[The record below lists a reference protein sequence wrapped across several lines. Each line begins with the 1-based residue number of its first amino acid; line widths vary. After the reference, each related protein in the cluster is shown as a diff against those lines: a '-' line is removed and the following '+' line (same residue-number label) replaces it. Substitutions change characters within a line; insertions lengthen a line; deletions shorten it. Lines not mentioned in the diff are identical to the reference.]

1 MNEIKKL
8 DEFQADALKE
18 VGSIG
23 MGNATMSL
31 SEMLDRRIDLSLNSL
46 RFLPLVHVPELVRNE
61 DTVVGIIQEMKG
73 NIKGYILFM
82 MSKESTNFLIK
93 SMLGEESKGESFNE
107 MEQSVLKE
115 LCNIM
120 SGTYITAVSN
130 FLGISILLSP
140 PSQVYDMAEAIVNQ
154 VVGMMSMD
162 AENALFLRTEFKVH
176 SEILFGKMIIFTDAS
191 SLSNILEVINRK
203 ANE

>member
-46 RFLPLVHVPELVRNE
+46 RFLPLVQVPELVRNE

-82 MSKESTNFLIK
+82 MSKECTNFLIK
-93 SMLGEESKGESFNE
+93 SMLGEETKGESFNE

-176 SEILFGKMIIFTDAS
+176 SEILFGKMIIFTDAT

>member
-31 SEMLDRRIDLSLNSL
+31 SAMLDRRIDLSLNSL

-73 NIKGYILFM
+73 DIKGYILFM